1 MFLIQDQGGCF
12 WLKALL
18 ADFWGSAIIL
28 RRETTWQVHPAHPRR
43 KPPAF
48 TSLHQCPQASCPNAV
63 TNPNTCS
70 KALLMN
76 LGTRLYLVKVGFCLL
91 KTSKKGLS
99 VNEFWRVH
107 ILFKSAWLW
116 YFYYYFWNHQKRRL
130 LRSLILGLLFSSCT
144 KCFLWSYSGL

>member
-1 MFLIQDQGGCF
+1 MFLIQDQGAAFGWRPC
-12 WLKALL
+12 WQISEAVQLSYGERQHDRCILL
-18 ADFWGSAIIL
+18 MLVESHWHSQAFISV
-28 RRETTWQVHPAHPRR
+28 RRHPV
-43 KPPAF
+43 
-48 TSLHQCPQASCPNAV
+48 LMLLL
-63 TNPNTCS
+63 NPNTCS
-70 KALLMN
+70 KALPMN
-76 LGTRLYLVKVGFCLL
+76 TIVKVGFCPL